1 MERSVIIDGS
11 IVYTDSSEILSN
23 PGFEALLKEFIDFL
37 KEKNNPV
44 LRTLDAFKV
53 GDDYNVRHVVEYLH
67 LLTLR
72 NVEERTTIINYV
84 NPEELAKFVESLYSF
99 WRSKHRFIMTKE
111 KYTVDNARR
120 TSIVFTATMISEEF
134 KTLVR
139 NLYRTIMKNISADNS
154 TIVRQLPSG
163 LRLICIQVT
172 QEIWL

>member
-23 PGFEALLKEFIDFL
+23 PGFEVLLKEFIDFL

-53 GDDYNVRHVVEYLH
+53 GNDYNVRHIVEYLH

-72 NVEERTTIINYV
+72 NVEEITTIINYV

-139 NLYRTIMKNISADNS
+139 NLYRTIMKNISTDNS

-163 LRLICIQVT
+163 AQVT
-172 QEIWL
+172 FLIDDI